1 MHLAHGHLVAYSGR
15 LRSVRKLLER
25 RRHILEIVVLHALLC
40 CQPLVTRVLEHL
52 QHEIDGIVR
61 QITPIVKLLSEMA
74 GARRHDLRELDALL
88 LRQLMAL
95 GPV

>member
-1 MHLAHGHLVAYSGR
+1 MYLAHGHLVAYSGR

-25 RRHILEIVVLHALLC
+25 RRHVLKIVVLHALLS

-52 QHEIDGIVR
+52 QHEIDGIVG
-61 QITPIVKLLSEMA
+61 QVAPIVKLLSEMVCA
-74 GARRHDLRELDALL
+74 SGHNLRELDALL
-88 LRQLMAL
+88 LRQLVAL